1 MARVRTARGELA
13 LCEVGDIGKGKTKPR
28 LGGHID
34 DLVFILK
41 IIKTSKCFS
50 TVMAYYVYV
59 FMR

>member
-41 IIKTSKCFS
+41 IIKTSN
-50 TVMAYYVYV
+50 VLAP
-59 FMR
+59 